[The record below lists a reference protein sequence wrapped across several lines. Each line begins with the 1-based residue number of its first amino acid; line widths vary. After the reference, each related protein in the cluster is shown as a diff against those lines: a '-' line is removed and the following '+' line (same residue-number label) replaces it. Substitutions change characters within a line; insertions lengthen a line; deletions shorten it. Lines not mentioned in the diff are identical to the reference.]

1 MQSSDEVNA
10 KRGATIVLADD
21 DSDPRDRYA
30 RCLRQAGHVVWEAA
44 DGAQALAL
52 MRAHAPDLVLLDMWM
67 PIFNGLEVVERLA
80 SDPRTVALKV
90 VMLSDQTDADTR
102 LEGLALGVLDY
113 WTKDLS
119 LISLRERVD
128 NIVGPAQAGPGQSS

>member
-1 MQSSDEVNA
+1 MQTSDEMNA
-10 KRGATIVLADD
+10 KRAATIVLADD

-52 MRAHAPDLVLLDMWM
+52 VRAHAPDLVLLDMWM

-80 SDPRTVALKV
+80 SDPRAVGLKV

-113 WTKDLS
+113 WTKGLS

-128 NIVGPAQAGPGQSS
+128 NLVGLAQAGPGQSS

>member
-1 MQSSDEVNA
+1 MQTSDEMNA
-10 KRGATIVLADD
+10 KRAATIVLADD

-52 MRAHAPDLVLLDMWM
+52 VRGHAPDLLLLDMWM

-80 SDPRTVALKV
+80 SDPRAVGLKV

-113 WTKDLS
+113 WTKGLS

-128 NIVGPAQAGPGQSS
+128 NLVGLAQAGPGQSS